1 MHIAAVLPLAILPF
15 AFAAN
20 HTVDVGVDANG
31 KPGLFFTPDKLNPA
45 VNDTVVFRFY
55 SDNHSVAQST
65 FQNPCEF
72 AENAIFSGFPGNNK
86 TFTITINSTDP
97 IWLFCSEPGHCQ
109 QGQAMVLNEPED
121 DTLEDY
127 KSAAQ
132 NAESNEDRDQ
142 QPEVSRGVVAD
153 ASTEST
159 ANATSS
165 GVSETARST
174 SEGGPSATAGSEP
187 AATESPG
194 AAGRFT
200 AGAGLGAMGL
210 LGVLVAGMI

>member
-72 AENAIFSGFPGNNK
+72 AENAIFSGFPGNVRFHSYGSAMLCLTEK
-86 TFTITINSTDP
+86 LTCFIT
-97 IWLFCSEPGHCQ
+97 
-109 QGQAMVLNEPED
+109 
-121 DTLEDY
+121 
-127 KSAAQ
+127 
-132 NAESNEDRDQ
+132 
-142 QPEVSRGVVAD
+142 
-153 ASTEST
+153 
-159 ANATSS
+159 
-165 GVSETARST
+165 
-174 SEGGPSATAGSEP
+174 
-187 AATESPG
+187 
-194 AAGRFT
+194 
-200 AGAGLGAMGL
+200 
-210 LGVLVAGMI
+210 